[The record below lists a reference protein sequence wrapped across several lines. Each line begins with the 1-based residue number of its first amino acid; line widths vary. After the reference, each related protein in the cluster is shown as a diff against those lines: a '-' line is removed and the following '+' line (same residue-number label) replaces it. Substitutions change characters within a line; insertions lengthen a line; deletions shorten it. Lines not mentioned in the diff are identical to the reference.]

1 MPPRKAKKMALG
13 EFLGDGALGSWADE
27 MDSLPSAPAP
37 KSEEDRDRFN
47 NRRDDF
53 ISTRPDRAAA
63 NPREDLPLPTA
74 PPFTAFIGNLAFDL
88 TEQDLGEFFGTTNI
102 KSVKIIK
109 DREDKPKGF
118 GYIEFVDLDG
128 LKDALSKTN
137 MEFAGRMIRVS
148 VAEPQRGSSGG
159 GLDDDS
165 KFDNPWRRDG
175 PLPEREGPRRR
186 AEGAERSERPTTV
199 SDNADQWRS
208 ARPRAP
214 IDSEPPPFRRKSSG
228 FGPAEGV
235 TGAADREDTWVMGSK
250 FKASGADSPDETA
263 SGSKY
268 GGVRRSEPSRDNPAV
283 QEDSD
288 WRKSR
293 SNSTN
298 NPHTGSTPP
307 TPQMGRRKLEL
318 LPRTGSASVA
328 PSPLSSPNLAPSS
341 PTPSNRANPFGGAK
355 PVDVT
360 NKEREVAQ
368 RLEKEREAIPSDRTD
383 HPVSRTSS
391 RTGNDR
397 SSTTTPSRTSQAS
410 VVSPPTTSTASKIST
425 APKVQPAISFAN
437 VAGRKD
443 TS

>member
-1 MPPRKAKKMALG
+1 
-13 EFLGDGALGSWADE
+13 
-27 MDSLPSAPAP
+27 
-37 KSEEDRDRFN
+37 
-47 NRRDDF
+47 
-53 ISTRPDRAAA
+53 
-63 NPREDLPLPTA
+63 
-74 PPFTAFIGNLAFDL
+74 
-88 TEQDLGEFFGTTNI
+88 
-102 KSVKIIK
+102 
-109 DREDKPKGF
+109 
-118 GYIEFVDLDG
+118 
-128 LKDALSKTN
+128 
-137 MEFAGRMIRVS
+137 MIRVS

-293 SNSTN
+293 PNSTS

-318 LPRTGSASVA
+318 LPRTGSASVG

-341 PTPSNRANPFGGAK
+341 PAPSNRANPFGGAK
-355 PVDVT
+355 QVTFFSLKSIQTLLIYRFNRPVDVT

-368 RLEKEREAIPSDRTD
+368 RLEKEREAIPNDRTD

-397 SSTTTPSRTSQAS
+397 SSPSTPSRTSQAS
-410 VVSPPTTSTASKIST
+410 VVSTPMTSTASKIST